1 LKPIKVLRITTF
13 LDFGGQEKQYI
24 SFTNSKGNYNISYV
38 FASIGKG
45 GYAER
50 NLRHKGFEVK
60 VFNENP
66 SFLNLK
72 FTFILYK
79 WLKEVNPDLIHS
91 AAGEA
96 NFHGI
101 IAAKLA
107 GVKYIVS
114 EEIGF
119 PNHSVKAK
127 FLFSFLYRFVNVVVC
142 VSKAVKEYLI
152 RIGEITESKGYVVY
166 NPVSKVGEINRIPQS
181 VFTIVSVGRLDR
193 VKNQYLLIE
202 AFANLKDINLK
213 LILVGD
219 GNDRQFLESH
229 ISRLGLKSQIQIT
242 GFVSNPEHY
251 LAKADLFVLP
261 SISEGFGIAV
271 IEAMQL
277 GIPCL
282 CTNVGGI
289 PEFMFDGING
299 WLFDPN
305 NKTEFQNKLKFILK
319 MNKRLRN
326 EIGERGK
333 ESVSECFTE
342 ERYIENIEKLYL
354 KILKKC

>member
-1 LKPIKVLRITTF
+1 MKPIKVLRITTF

-24 SFTNSKGNYNISYV
+24 S
-38 FASIGKG
+38 
-45 GYAER
+45 
-50 NLRHKGFEVK
+50 
-60 VFNENP
+60 
-66 SFLNLK
+66 
-72 FTFILYK
+72 FILYK

-166 NPVSKVGEINRIPQS
+166 N
-181 VFTIVSVGRLDR
+181 SVGRLDR

-282 CTNVGGI
+282 CTNLI
-289 PEFMFDGING
+289 QIIK
-299 WLFDPN
+299 PN
-305 NKTEFQNKLKFILK
+305 FKTNLNSFLK
-319 MNKRLRN
+319 
-326 EIGERGK
+326 
-333 ESVSECFTE
+333 
-342 ERYIENIEKLYL
+342 
-354 KILKKC
+354 

>member
-1 LKPIKVLRITTF
+1 M
-13 LDFGGQEKQYI
+13 
-24 SFTNSKGNYNISYV
+24 
-38 FASIGKG
+38 
-45 GYAER
+45 
-50 NLRHKGFEVK
+50 
-60 VFNENP
+60 
-66 SFLNLK
+66 
-72 FTFILYK
+72 
-79 WLKEVNPDLIHS
+79 
-91 AAGEA
+91 
-96 NFHGI
+96 
-101 IAAKLA
+101 
-107 GVKYIVS
+107 
-114 EEIGF
+114 
-119 PNHSVKAK
+119 
-127 FLFSFLYRFVNVVVC
+127 
-142 VSKAVKEYLI
+142 
-152 RIGEITESKGYVVY
+152 
-166 NPVSKVGEINRIPQS
+166 
-181 VFTIVSVGRLDR
+181 
-193 VKNQYLLIE
+193 LIE

>member
-1 LKPIKVLRITTF
+1 MKILRITTY

-24 SFTNSKGNYNISYV
+24 SFTNSKNNFKYSYV

-45 GYAER
+45 GYSENDIR
-50 NLRHKGFEVK
+50 QKGFDVK

-66 SFLNLK
+66 SFMNLK

-79 WLKEVNPDLIHS
+79 WLKKLKPDLVHT

-107 GVKYIVS
+107 GVKFVVA

-119 PNHSVKAK
+119 PNHSVKARII
-127 FLFSFLYRFVNVVVC
+127 FSFLYRFVNRVVC
-142 VSKAVKEYLI
+142 VSNAVKNYLI
-152 RIGEITESKGYVVY
+152 KLGEISSETGYVIY
-166 NPVSKVGEINRIPQS
+166 NPVSKLPLVKRTFQPY
-181 VFTIVSVGRLDR
+181 FTIVTVGRLDR
-193 VKNQYLLIE
+193 VKNQNLLIE
-202 AFANLKDINLK
+202 AIANFKNEEIK
-213 LILVGD
+213 LIIVGD
-219 GNDRQFLESH
+219 GPDRKYLE
-229 ISRLGLKSQIQIT
+229 KQIIRFKLENQVLIT
-242 GFVSNPEHY
+242 GFIPDPEHY

-271 IEAMQL
+271 IEAMQF

-289 PEFMFDGING
+289 SEFITDAYNG

-305 NKTEFQNKLKFILK
+305 NKNEFQSKLKGILEMDSDLRK
-319 MNKRLRN
+319 KVAFQGMNSVEKR
-326 EIGERGK
+326 
-333 ESVSECFTE
+333 FTE
-342 ERYIENIEKLYL
+342 LKYVENVENLYHS
-354 KILKKC
+354 IFETR